1 MKENLN
7 VVEVI
12 VEFEKE
18 WCKNVEFLGWVLF
31 LEVKLG
37 CEDSNIGL
45 FLECIDV
52 EVCKVFWY

>member
-1 MKENLN
+1 MKGDLN
-7 VVEVI
+7 VVDVM

-37 CEDSNIGL
+37 CEDSNFGL
-45 FLECIDV
+45 ILEYMDV
-52 EVCKVFWY
+52 EVCEVM